1 VAADIVKIHWNA
13 RPCLDQLG
21 ANFRRGGIDSDGQR
35 VLDDVRRARIEAFS
49 SSVVLVRK
57 LCVARNGD
65 ELGECL
71 GGSEPYTSSPLSVR
85 SLRWPDECKTPLA
98 RT

>member
-1 VAADIVKIHWNA
+1 MAADIVKIHWNA
-13 RPCLDQLG
+13 RPCLDQLS
-21 ANFRRGGIDSDGQR
+21 ANLRRGGIDSDGQR
-35 VLDDVRRARIEAFS
+35 GLDDVRRARIEAFS

-71 GGSEPYTSSPLSVR
+71 GGVR
-85 SLRWPDECKTPLA
+85 TILEQPIERAQPEVA
-98 RT
+98 